1 MKTCLLCNHK
11 EPKVDPKER
20 DLPFICSHCVQLLA
34 RTHQET
40 LTQRYI
46 EAVKAKRW
54 REAYALYT
62 FVPSKVRRIYPL
74 KKSAIKKI
82 R

>member
-20 DLPFICSHCVQLLA
+20 DLPFICSNCVQLLA

-40 LTQRYI
+40 LIQRYV

-54 REAYALYT
+54 RQAYALYT
-62 FVPSKVRRIYPL
+62 FVPHKVRCRYPL